1 MEKQIKEFF
10 ATHPDSDEVYEA
22 LGYLFTTFD
31 QAKQYCAGSK
41 MAPVTHQRSDYD
53 AAPSGDTLPGEPVE
67 AVEDKPVEAVED
79 EPVDA
84 VEDEP
89 LPIVENDA
97 TTYGQSAEEV
107 AEKNEEKKKP
117 AKKAAKK

>member
-31 QAKQYCAGSK
+31 QAKQYCAGST
-41 MAPVTHQRSDYD
+41 MEPVTHQRSDYD
-53 AAPSGDTLPGEPVE
+53 AASSGDTPSDESVE
-67 AVEDKPVEAVED
+67 ASQ
-79 EPVDA
+79 
-84 VEDEP
+84 DEP

-97 TTYGQSAEEV
+97 TTYGQSAEQV

-117 AKKAAKK
+117 AKKTAKK